1 MWLLDHLWAPVSAVV
16 MGVWTHLGGKFRR
29 LDKEKL
35 DREDFDKWVLQHESI
50 FSQHVQ
56 RTERMNEERRQ
67 TEIKLFDKLDDLKT
81 IILERRAERR
91 AERRESDR

>member
-1 MWLLDHLWAPVSAVV
+1 
-16 MGVWTHLGGKFRR
+16 MGAWGHLGGMFKK
-29 LDKEKL
+29 LDKDKL
-35 DREDFDKWVLQHESI
+35 DREDFDTWVKQHEST

-91 AERRESDR
+91 ENDR